1 VSSYYKKAIS
11 HSKRQ
16 FLLKFFTDS
25 NCFLKELENNQD
37 SYAKVRAYAKKLYQI
52 MDETSDKKYRFGA
65 CFYMKFKE
73 NFLRLAKSLWQKYGE
88 GSDCCDWRDDSDTPA
103 IEDEVLDDIISKMKK
118 INANEEYK
126 YQ

>member
-1 VSSYYKKAIS
+1 
-11 HSKRQ
+11 
-16 FLLKFFTDS
+16 
-25 NCFLKELENNQD
+25 
-37 SYAKVRAYAKKLYQI
+37 